1 MNILE
6 ASRPFDY
13 NHVVFVARR
22 AGFCVIR
29 RFDCDELGAAVAVG
43 AFPFVLFAGLE
54 MVFVDLDGVRV
65 CSFRHGWGCG
75 KGKCFVPVT
84 LEAFHM
90 AELSL
95 RVRTPLE
102 GFAAFVVEVSD
113 LFGGRWRW
121 NGWRLCR
128 GRWLTLGPR

>member
-13 NHVVFVARR
+13 NHVVFVAGR
-22 AGFCVIR
+22 AGFCEIR
-29 RFDCDELGAAVAVG
+29 RFDCDELGAAVAVR
-43 AFPFVLFAGLE
+43 AFSFVLIAGLE

-65 CSFRHGWGCG
+65 CSFRHRWGCG
-75 KGKCFVPVT
+75 KGKCLIPVT
-84 LEAFHM
+84 LEAFHV

-95 RVRTPLE
+95 RVRTSLE
-102 GFAAFVVEVSD
+102 GFAASVVEVSD
-113 LFGGRWRW
+113 LFRGFRSRNGR
-121 NGWRLCR
+121 RLYR